1 MPLLLEERNSSIGDS
16 LKDHV
21 VVGPAPPLTS
31 VEANTLQLLK
41 QKVRQPGG
49 GIRATPRERQ
59 AIGLLALGMTDK
71 ETAVKMQISPRT
83 VQAHL
88 RHFCQRNGVRN
99 RPEATALWTGS
110 HCEYVVR
117 HLTDVIADLNESPI
131 NPNGDW
137 IN

>member
-1 MPLLLEERNSSIGDS
+1 MPEKLDGSVADS
-16 LKDHV
+16 LGDPV

-31 VEANTLQLLK
+31 VEANTPQRLK
-41 QKVRQPGG
+41 QKVRKPGG
-49 GIRATPRERQ
+49 GIKATPRERQ
-59 AIGLLALGMTDK
+59 VLGLVALGLTDK
-71 ETAVKMQISPRT
+71 ESALQMHISPRT

-88 RHFCQRNGVRN
+88 RHFCERNGVRN

-117 HLTDVIADLNESPI
+117 RLTDVIAELNESPL
-131 NPNGDW
+131 NPNKDW